1 MVGYKYSEI
10 EIGLKAE
17 IKRTITGKDIMRFA
31 EVSGDR
37 NPVHL
42 DEEYAKKTFFKG
54 RIAHGML
61 SAAFISAV
69 LANKLPGPGSIYL
82 KQELSFIKP
91 IRIGDTIT
99 IAVEVINKDDEKE
112 RVILRTFCSNQNNEL
127 VVDGEATVMPMKV

>member
-1 MVGYKYSEI
+1 MAGYKYSEI
-10 EIGLKAE
+10 EIGQKAE
-17 IKRTITGKDIMRFA
+17 IERTITDKDIMRFA

-69 LANKLPGPGSIYL
+69 LANELPGPGSIYL
-82 KQELSFIKP
+82 KQQLNFIKP
-91 IRIGDTIT
+91 IRIGDNIT

-112 RVILRTFCSNQNNEL
+112 RVILRTFCTNQNKEL
-127 VVDGEATVMPMKV
+127 VVEGEATVIPMKV